1 MVITPTNIENNPE
14 KKQKSILGILLLLF
28 CFIGI
33 VVLVGVFINMISPSS
48 DKEIIYTEEELD
60 TNRRDLVKTI
70 KSYINHTTTAINDR

>member
-1 MVITPTNIENNPE
+1 MTPTNIENNPE
-14 KKQKSILGILLLLF
+14 KKQKSILGILLLF